1 MEFRIFQ
8 ICRGTIYHL
17 PEQIL
22 CHDALEGIT
31 TSSTKSIPQ
40 LGFLQS
46 LSKALLDE
54 QFFVEEIL
62 TVKWS
67 GWILHTIFPDEVK

>member
-1 MEFRIFQ
+1 MEFRNFEI
-8 ICRGTIYHL
+8 RRSTVHHL

-31 TSSTKSIPQ
+31 TSSAKSVLQ
-40 LGFLQS
+40 LAFLQS
-46 LSKALLDE
+46 LSKALLDG
-54 QFFVEEIL
+54 QFSAEEIL